1 MIPFTKMHGLGN
13 DFIVIERVHL
23 GMLDIFDLARRMCD
37 RHIGVGADGLIL
49 VSPSDSA
56 DIRMRIINRDGSEA
70 EMCGNGIRCLTRY
83 AYDRGL
89 VKKTEMKVETLAG
102 IIRPALVPGP
112 AVAVEMGRPEFERVR
127 IPMAGSEPKALNEA
141 ITVNDKTLGVCVLR
155 MGVPHAVVFVKDIE
169 AIDLFADGPALE
181 THPLFPQKTN
191 VDFVQVLDSEN
202 IVVRTWER
210 GAGATLACGTGACAS
225 AVAAY
230 TLGHTGRKIKAALE
244 LGALT
249 IEYRE
254 DGTVLMTGPA
264 EYVFEG
270 TYRK

>member
-1 MIPFTKMHGLGN
+1 
-13 DFIVIERVHL
+13 
-23 GMLDIFDLARRMCD
+23 
-37 RHIGVGADGLIL
+37 
-49 VSPSDSA
+49 
-56 DIRMRIINRDGSEA
+56 
-70 EMCGNGIRCLTRY
+70 
-83 AYDRGL
+83 
-89 VKKTEMKVETLAG
+89 
-102 IIRPALVPGP
+102 
-112 AVAVEMGRPEFERVR
+112 
-127 IPMAGSEPKALNEA
+127 MAGSEPKALNEA
-141 ITVNDKTLGVCVLR
+141 ITVNDKTLGVCALR

-249 IEYRE
+249 IEYR
-254 DGTVLMTGPA
+254 
-264 EYVFEG
+264 F
-270 TYRK
+270 